1 MSACAHHLELRT
13 DDVLRKA
20 GVETTRL
27 DLTILGFT
35 FSQLVYPYSYPQAG
49 RQGPHM
55 ELLDHNAEGVIIQL
69 DERELNMLLALE
81 QEGRLSHNRKEP
93 TGQALDEL
101 LRTAAVLVQQ
111 ARQGLQVRDRG
122 H

>member
-1 MSACAHHLELRT
+1 
-13 DDVLRKA
+13 
-20 GVETTRL
+20 
-27 DLTILGFT
+27 
-35 FSQLVYPYSYPQAG
+35 
-49 RQGPHM
+49 M